1 MTTTT
6 PKETAIRQFE
16 ECWID
21 ADHNREALEY
31 MNLAHRMSGS
41 SPLNFVVVGK
51 PGTGKTS
58 LCSNVKSLIP
68 KIEVGELT
76 TRPVVH
82 VQMVSGATV
91 PDLIKQLLKELNQNK
106 TRGLLRDDQKDLL
119 FAQLKCCETKL
130 ILLDEFQQ
138 LVRRNNRGFNDRVC
152 DFIKELS
159 RETRISIGLIGVPKG
174 LKLLELDEHLTN
186 RFSSPITLRELDLR
200 SGVTFQYFQ
209 EFLVQLLEQ
218 YPLKTSKLS
227 TDDNAARLWMASKGN
242 LRTLKKILIVAA
254 NLFYEPK
261 YHPITIEEIGIA
273 YSFVEKNPQFFG
285 ANGHPVHPFGSTIQT
300 VRRYL
305 HDNAGI
311 K

>member
-6 PKETAIRQFE
+6 SKDTAIQQFE
-16 ECWID
+16 ACWID

-51 PGTGKTS
+51 PGAGKTS
-58 LCSNVKSLIP
+58 LCNKVKSLIP
-68 KIEVGELT
+68 SVEIGELT

-82 VQMVSGATV
+82 VQMGSGATV
-91 PDLIKQLLKELNQNK
+91 PVLVKQLLKDIGQIK
-106 TRGLLRDDQKDLL
+106 TNGLRHDDQKELL
-119 FAQLKCCETKL
+119 FTQLKCCETKL

-138 LVRRNNRGFNDRVC
+138 LVRRNNRDFNDRVC

-159 RETRISIGLIGVPKG
+159 RETRISIGLIGVPEG
-174 LKLLELDEHLTN
+174 LRLLELDEHLTS
-186 RFSSPITLRELDLR
+186 RFSKPIILPELDRR

-227 TDDNAARLWMASKGN
+227 SDNNAARLWMASNGN

-261 YHPITIEEIGIA
+261 FQPLTIEEIGIA
-273 YSFVEKNPQFFG
+273 YSFVDTDPKFWG
-285 ANGHPVHPFGSTIQT
+285 ANGHPVYPFASTIQT